1 MKIKDELY
9 SLINNNLLHVYFNN
23 KRVNVVGILYSI
35 ISDELKI
42 MFKFDTNV
50 ETELIQQQYYGI
62 GVIIC
67 LNELNFNNK
76 FLYCCINEQYDIN
89 TECIITKEWYF
100 KKLTNQIRRMKL
112 SKITNNHKVIL
123 ECHI

>member
-1 MKIKDELY
+1 MKIKDEIY

-23 KRVNVVGILYSI
+23 KRVNIVGVLYDI

-62 GVIIC
+62 GGIIC
-67 LNELNFNNK
+67 LNEINFNNK
-76 FLYCCINEQYDIN
+76 FFYCCINEQYDIN

-100 KKLTNQIRRMKL
+100 KKLSTQIMRMKL
-112 SKITNNHKVIL
+112 SKIINNHKVIL